1 MSGGFYR
8 AFEDKHRGSREL
20 IAERLRVYLP
30 FLQVFLKDSAQ
41 APILD
46 LGCGRGEWLEL
57 LTNEGYTAVGVDLDE
72 GMLQACRQLSLPA
85 EHGDALS
92 ALRARP
98 DASLSAVTGFHI
110 AEHIPFD
117 DLQTLVDEALRKL
130 RPGGLL
136 ILETPNAENISVGT
150 TGFYLDPTHERPIPQ
165 LLMSFLVEH
174 SGFHRCKILR
184 LQEPPELHS
193 AERAIDLMSVLGGVS
208 PDFSI
213 VGQKTAAVEVLQQFD
228 QLFDGDYG
236 LSLPELAQR
245 YDSGVDKRIAQSRNE
260 IESNLQHQFET
271 HIQHLLH
278 QFETRLA
285 QTLTHE
291 QLLEALNIQSERQ
304 NIDSAQSQADLL
316 DRLKP
321 LYTQNH
327 DLQTHVHGLQSQL
340 ATVQRELDQSLA
352 NAHSWYL
359 RATAHGA
366 EAEALKNSTSWRATA
381 PLRLVIRIVRWP
393 LTSSRSTMRSQLTRA
408 LPHAKLWLARR
419 PSIER
424 RCMALA
430 RRSPWLH
437 AKLRS
442 LHQASQ
448 QHVATENRHDPLHG
462 VIDRA
467 PLTARGRAIESALRA
482 AITKDQN

>member
-8 AFEDKHRGSREL
+8 AFEDRHRGSREL

-30 FLQVFLKDSAQ
+30 FLQAFLEDSAK

-46 LGCGRGEWLEL
+46 VGCGRGEWLEL
-57 LTNEGYTAVGVDLDE
+57 LTNEGYSAIGVDLDE

-117 DLQTLVDEALRKL
+117 DLQALVSEALRAL

-174 SGFHRCKILR
+174 SGFHRCKVLR
-184 LQEPPELHS
+184 LQEPAELHS
-193 AERAIDLMSVLGGVS
+193 TDRTIDLMSVLGGVS
-208 PDFSI
+208 PDFAI
-213 VGQKTAAVEVLQQFD
+213 IGQKSATEDVLQAFD
-228 QLFDGDYG
+228 SLFEGSYG

-245 YDSGVDKRIAQSRNE
+245 YDAGVDKRIAQARQDVE
-260 IESNLQHQFET
+260 THMQHQFDA
-271 HIQHLLH
+271 
-278 QFETRLA
+278 RLA
-285 QTLTHE
+285 HSLTHE
-291 QLLEALNIQSERQ
+291 QLLEALNIQSARQ
-304 NIDSAQSQADLL
+304 QIDMAQSQADLL
-316 DRLKP
+316 GRLQP

-327 DLQTHVHGLQSQL
+327 ELQTQIHAYQSQVHAFQAQVHAL
-340 ATVQRELDQSLA
+340 QTQLDDSLS
-352 NAHSWYL
+352 NAHNWYL
-359 RATAHGA
+359 RAMAGDA
-366 EAEALKNSTSWRATA
+366 EAQALKHSTSWRVTA
-381 PLRLVIRIVRWP
+381 PLRLFIRMARWP
-393 LTSSRSTMRSQLTRA
+393 FSSRSGAKAQLTRA
-408 LPHAKLWLARR
+408 LPHARLWLARR
-419 PSIER
+419 PAIER
-424 RCMALA
+424 RCMAMV

-437 AKLRS
+437 AKLRT

-448 QHVATENRHDPLHG
+448 QQVVAEHQHDPLHG
-462 VIDRA
+462 IIDHA
-467 PLTARGRAIESALRA
+467 PLTARGRAIESALRT